1 LKQRAKPHESVA
13 CNVSLTLNPLNP
25 LNPMKENYPSNQ
37 TEKLECALRL
47 LLSAFDRKLSDGRA
61 VNQTLSLE
69 AKEAF
74 YGPILGARLA
84 LQSIKSNE

>member
-1 LKQRAKPHESVA
+1 
-13 CNVSLTLNPLNP
+13 
-25 LNPMKENYPSNQ
+25 
-37 TEKLECALRL
+37 LRL

>member
-1 LKQRAKPHESVA
+1 MNEH
-13 CNVSLTLNPLNP
+13 
-25 LNPMKENYPSNQ
+25 YPSNQ

-47 LLSAFDRKLSDGRA
+47 LLSAFDRQLTDGRR
-61 VNQTLSLE
+61 VNQTLSME

-74 YGPILGARLA
+74 YGPILGARIA

>member
-1 LKQRAKPHESVA
+1 
-13 CNVSLTLNPLNP
+13 LTVRVKLSATVVCGVPSIHQIKS
-25 LNPMKENYPSNQ
+25 NPMKENYPSNQ

-61 VNQTLSLE
+61 VNQTLPLE